1 MFKSRRSIENAKAIL
16 VFGVLVLMFM
26 VAIGALIN
34 WQIVR
39 GEELKVSATNQS
51 LVPTELSAMRGTIYD
66 ATGDKIL
73 AQSASVW
80 NVALDSNYIDQNS
93 QDKELLASGLASILG
108 LEYDYVYERASLES
122 NFTYIAKKIESDT
135 RDQIL
140 TFLDEN
146 DIGGSVILEDD
157 YKRYYPYGSTASVVI
172 GFTGSDNTGLAGL
185 EYEYNDILSGTTGQM
200 VSFKNAHGTDMPF
213 QYEQFIAPESGSDLI
228 LTIDET
234 VQSIVE
240 KHLREGIEKYEAKE
254 GATAVVMDVN
264 TGAIIA
270 LATGSDFDL
279 NDPFTIADEEVL
291 AEINEIPDEEQ
302 SAALNEALQKQ
313 WRNKAVSD
321 TYYPGSV
328 FKPIT
333 GSAAL
338 ETAAIDL
345 NTTFTCTGSHIAY
358 SGADPIACWNS
369 YGHGTQTVAQA
380 ISNSCNPFMMQMA
393 DKLGI
398 EDFYSYFEAF
408 GFSDVTGIDLPG
420 ETKGVART
428 DETMDYLDLMVY
440 SFGQNFGVTPIQ
452 MITAM
457 SAVANGGYIVQPHV
471 VDKVLDEEGNVV
483 QEADT
488 TYKRQV
494 ISEETSKA
502 MSEILHETAT
512 TGTAKNGN
520 VPGYKIAGKTGTSEK
535 IDKWVLD
542 PTQPKEYVVSYCGFA
557 PADDPQYA
565 CLVYYDEPSNAAGS
579 GQAAP
584 TFSAIMR
591 EVLPYLGVEM
601 DLEDDEGLGLSQVIV
616 PSVLGL
622 TVEEAKSA
630 IEEKGLEVEVYGD
643 DSDEKVVL
651 AQTPSGGTLVQQD
664 GQVIIYTEE
673 NLSGENLVEV
683 PDFTGKT
690 VSECNELISS
700 LGLQMMFSGASSS
713 GQLLAE
719 NQDIPAGSLVEPA
732 TVITIT
738 FIDYSGG
745 ETTTE
750 TAVIDN

>member
-16 VFGVLVLMFM
+16 VFGVMLILFL
-26 VAIGALIN
+26 VAIGALVN

-39 GEELKVSATNQS
+39 GEELKIRATNQS

-80 NVALDSNYIDQNS
+80 NVALDSNYIEQNS

-122 NFTYIAKKIESDT
+122 NFTYIAKKIESNT

-146 DIGGSVILEDD
+146 EIGGSVILEDD

-172 GFTGSDNTGLAGL
+172 GFTGSDNSGLAGL
-185 EYEYNDILSGTTGQM
+185 EYEYNELLSGTTGQM

-213 QYEQFIAPESGSDLI
+213 QYEQFIAPESGNDLI

-270 LATGSDFDL
+270 LATGSDYDL
-279 NDPFTIADEEVL
+279 NDPFTIADEDVL
-291 AEINEIPDEEQ
+291 KEINAMPDEEQ
-302 SAALNEALQKQ
+302 SAAINDALQTQ

-333 GSAAL
+333 GSSAL
-338 ETAAIDL
+338 ETGAITSD
-345 NTTFTCTGSHIAY
+345 TTFTCTGSY
-358 SGADPIACWNS
+358 VPYEGADPISCWHTL
-369 YGHGTQTVAQA
+369 GHGTQTIEQA

-393 DKLGI
+393 DQLGI
-398 EDFYSYFEAF
+398 QEFYSYFEAF
-408 GFSDVTGIDLPG
+408 GFADVTGIDLPG
-420 ETKGVART
+420 ETQGVART
-428 DETMDYLDLMVY
+428 GDEMDYLDLMVY

-471 VDKVLDEEGNVV
+471 VDKVIDEEGNVV

-494 ISEETSKA
+494 ISEETSKEMA
-502 MSEILHETAT
+502 EIMQEAAT
-512 TGTAKNGN
+512 NGTAQNGN

-542 PTQPKEYVVSYCGFA
+542 PTQPKEYIASYCGFA

-565 CLVYYDEPSNAAGS
+565 CLVYYDEPTDASGS

-584 TFSAIMR
+584 TFSSIMR
-591 EVLPYLGVEM
+591 EILPYLGVEM
-601 DLEDDEGLGLSQVIV
+601 SLEDGIEQVVV

-622 TVEEAKSA
+622 SVEEAKTA
-630 IEEKGLEVEVYGD
+630 IEEKGLEWEVFGD
-643 DSDEKVVL
+643 DSEEMTVL
-651 AQTPSGGTLVQQD
+651 AQTPSSGTLVLES

-673 NLSGENLVEV
+673 NLINENLVKV

-690 VSECNELISS
+690 VSECNELITSS
-700 LGLQMMFSGASSS
+700 GLQMMFSGASST
-713 GQLLAE
+713 GYLLAE
-719 NQDIPAGSLVEPA
+719 NQDVVAGSMVEPG

-738 FIDYSGG
+738 FIDYSSG

-750 TAVIDN
+750 TAIIDN